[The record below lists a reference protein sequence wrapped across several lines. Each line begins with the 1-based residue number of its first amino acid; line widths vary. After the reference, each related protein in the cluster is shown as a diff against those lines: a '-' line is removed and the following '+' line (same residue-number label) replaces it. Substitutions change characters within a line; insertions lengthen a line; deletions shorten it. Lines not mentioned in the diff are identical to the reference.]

1 MDDRFSRWLLLCLGE
16 MRLGGF
22 EHCKTFYP
30 CYRFLP
36 LGRKCLLTTTTTT
49 TATTTTTTST
59 TTFTTTP
66 TTITTA
72 SATTTTNAATSQQLR
87 SLRDVT
93 RGAVAGATVARRQL
107 GAQGPLPAEARDAL
121 GSAPTTTPSTTTPT
135 TTTTAP
141 TTTATTPTTTP
152 STPLTSSSTT
162 THKTRIDQF
171 FSKAPVSPPNPRVS
185 PYTTSTTTST
195 TTSSATTSSTT
206 STTTSSPA
214 ASASIPKPKPPPHV
228 PHTYFR
234 NPFYSLITLNTTS
247 LCNYSQSHESIARRK
262 RIRKTLSRLLQ
273 YDFILLQETKL
284 LFHDVTAL
292 RNLLHTHNIYYNN
305 NPDNLSD
312 TNCTAGTLIAVKHA
326 ILHNYDVTNHAVI
339 PGHCQTLTLN
349 PFKPDWPRI
358 TVTNLRLFTGVNKS
372 IVQEQ
377 QIKTVKDSLQPTDLR
392 YLAGDLNFTS
402 LPEESTSASPDEP
415 DGWSG
420 LLHEASLTEIK
431 QPDHTFLSASPEHNS
446 HNTSHIDKIFI
457 SFPEPEWLLAS
468 PKAYVTDKILDDI
481 KEFKS
486 RLPQSSPSATSGIST
501 HLPVVLTFHKHQ
513 QTTKRTIYHKNVFED
528 PDFLTNFKSVCKP
541 PGSSPVTDRA
551 NLKAAIIAAYNKTL
565 KTTHAPRRIY
575 QYSICAKAL
584 RELDKPNPSYVY
596 IQSMI
601 KHNSFL
607 SHLITWNGKEWA
619 SANLRRA
626 INFLLTDGIPDPTS
640 NLPLKAP
647 EQVKPLTP
655 GPSVNSTIET
665 LQRIKLALPST
676 KKRVSCLRATKDD
689 QPTSN
694 QNELGKII
702 ESHYSKLWGDSH
714 ATSERASRIDTY
726 LDDYKCPDDAHA
738 LPDLTL
744 DHIKKAILTSGNSAP
759 GPDGLPFIAYRVTID
774 LSADIL
780 YRYAQHIPDSP
791 TDVANFNRS
800 TLLLLPKNDSCLIND
815 TRPLCINNTD
825 NRLITFA
832 LVILITPTVDA
843 ILDSAQ
849 QGFIKGRL
857 MTKHLRDLNKDFY
870 AKWSSDEEYFVL
882 MTDNAKAFDS
892 INHDFIFKVLMAQ
905 GFPKW
910 FIDTV
915 RSLLSHVVT
924 NPTLCPTTNIHIRRG
939 VKQGCPLSPILFVL
953 IYDPLI
959 RALKHHSDL
968 TPLAA
973 ADDLAVCSISLD
985 SIFNVAMPAIDRFC
999 AASGMG
1005 INKDKTQIITSLPF
1019 NVPKS
1024 FNPVPRVTPVIDFTA
1039 PPPPPKT
1046 PVATTRK
1053 RKRTPHL
1060 TQCK

>member
-1 MDDRFSRWLLLCLGE
+1 
-16 MRLGGF
+16 
-22 EHCKTFYP
+22 
-30 CYRFLP
+30 
-36 LGRKCLLTTTTTT
+36 
-49 TATTTTTTST
+49 
-59 TTFTTTP
+59 
-66 TTITTA
+66 
-72 SATTTTNAATSQQLR
+72 
-87 SLRDVT
+87 
-93 RGAVAGATVARRQL
+93 
-107 GAQGPLPAEARDAL
+107 
-121 GSAPTTTPSTTTPT
+121 
-135 TTTTAP
+135 
-141 TTTATTPTTTP
+141 
-152 STPLTSSSTT
+152 
-162 THKTRIDQF
+162 
-171 FSKAPVSPPNPRVS
+171 VS
-185 PYTTSTTTST
+185 
-195 TTSSATTSSTT
+195 
-206 STTTSSPA
+206 
-214 ASASIPKPKPPPHV
+214 
-228 PHTYFR
+228 HTYFR
-234 NPFYSLITLNTTS
+234 NPFYSLVTLNTTS
-247 LCNYSQSHESIARRK
+247 LCNYSQSHESVARRK

-284 LFHDVTAL
+284 LIHDVTAL
-292 RNLLHTHNIYYNN
+292 RNLLHTHSIYYNN
-305 NPDNLSD
+305 NPDNLTD

-326 ILHNYDVTNHAVI
+326 ILQNYDVTNHAVI

-358 TVTNLRLFTGVNKS
+358 TVTNLRLLTGVNKS

-377 QIKTVKDSLQPTDLR
+377 QIKIVKDSLQPTDLR

-596 IQSMI
+596 IQSMV

-640 NLPLKAP
+640 NLPPKAP

-694 QNELGKII
+694 QNELGRII

-892 INHDFIFKVLMAQ
+892 INHDFIFKVLVAQ

-985 SIFNVAMPAIDRFC
+985 SIFNLAMPAIDRFC

-1005 INKDKTQIITSLPF
+1005 INKDKTQILTSLPL
-1019 NVPKS
+1019 NAPKS
-1024 FNPVPRVTPVIDFTA
+1024 FHPAPRVTPVIDLTV
-1039 PPPPPKT
+1039 PPPPHKT

-1053 RKRTPHL
+1053 RKRTPRL
-1060 TQCK
+1060 TQRKCSAVGELNVTAITSKRWNPYQHPNNKKTTKAAYSASGNMR